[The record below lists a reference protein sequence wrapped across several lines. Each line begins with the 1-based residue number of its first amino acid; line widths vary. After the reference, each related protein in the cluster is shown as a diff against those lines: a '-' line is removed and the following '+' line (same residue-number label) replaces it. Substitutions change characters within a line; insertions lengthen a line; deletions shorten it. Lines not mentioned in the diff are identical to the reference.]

1 MEPRFRQASRLSRKT
16 PTEKE
21 SPERV
26 DASAETFSGFFR
38 VSGSLP
44 LELIP
49 ARCPELGH
57 ARKNKSGDLGE
68 KSYDWVMAFPENI
81 LTEDEQI
88 IRQFRPHWRM
98 LAIPVLWLI
107 GAIAAVFVIFQIIG
121 AEGWIALALVGAVV
135 LALIPLVVNP
145 LVKWWFTSY
154 VLTSERLITRTGMIA
169 RSGIELPLQ
178 NINNVLF
185 NQSVIE
191 RVLKSG
197 DLLIESAGESGQ
209 SEFTNIPNPEEFQS
223 LLYRTREEQS
233 RNTAAEES
241 AIAAEITRDPTEQ
254 LERAAKLREEGVLS
268 DEEFEAMK
276 RRILGEG

>member
-1 MEPRFRQASRLSRKT
+1 
-16 PTEKE
+16 
-21 SPERV
+21 
-26 DASAETFSGFFR
+26 
-38 VSGSLP
+38 
-44 LELIP
+44 
-49 ARCPELGH
+49 
-57 ARKNKSGDLGE
+57 
-68 KSYDWVMAFPENI
+68 
-81 LTEDEQI
+81 
-88 IRQFRPHWRM
+88 M

-233 RNTAAEES
+233 RKTAAEES